1 MVEADSDWCAPLPL
15 KRPGAPVAASSVCY
29 GDYFSSIQSFL
40 TADHGQDL
48 FRALSLSLDREVAW
62 ADIDDIQICIQKHGA
77 FYHPARVTVLM
88 EAAAVAFV
96 VNVAVSPEGQV
107 GLQREF
113 DHLNRLNDMFS
124 QRYVPLVYH
133 RGMGYGRGNGR
144 CFPMFLGEWLS
155 GYHEFHVASVK
166 EGPQYIQVWDSE
178 KSQLRSPDR
187 KALLY
192 RRASEILTHYYHPET
207 FEQIFPWHHGAGDF
221 VVRFQD
227 DDLDLR
233 LISVRGYAPLVDA
246 DASDPVAILEA
257 MLRFFL
263 HLSLRMRIDR
273 VDGTGDLVWLDETA
287 VKGTIS
293 GFFDGLAQKG
303 EISVLAE
310 PLEKVA
316 AYYFSRLTSA
326 DLTETLKGILATY
339 PLSSPE
345 RHLMA
350 FHLAAHAEAFLAE
363 LAQHLSFVSRL

>member
-15 KRPGAPVAASSVCY
+15 KRPGAPVVASSICY

-40 TADHGQDL
+40 TADHGRGL
-48 FRALSLSLDREVAW
+48 FRALSIHQNREILW

-77 FYHPARVTVLM
+77 FYHPARVTVLV
-88 EAAAVAFV
+88 EGAAIAFV

-133 RGMGYGRGNGR
+133 RGMGYSQGRHHR
-144 CFPMFLGEWLS
+144 FSMFLGEWLS
-155 GYHEFHVASVK
+155 GYHEFHVAPFVD
-166 EGPQYIQVWDSE
+166 EPQFIQIWDAE
-178 KSQLRSPDR
+178 QSQLRSPDR

-233 LISVRGYAPLVDA
+233 LISVRGYTPLVEA
-246 DASDPVAILEA
+246 DGADPIVILEA

-310 PLEKVA
+310 PLVKVA
-316 AYYFSRLTSA
+316 AYYFSRLTPA
-326 DLTETLKGILATY
+326 DLTETLRGILATY

-350 FHLAAHAEAFLAE
+350 FHLTAHAEVFLVE
-363 LAQHLSFVSRL
+363 LAQHLSSLSHL